1 VYFSGFKMFR
11 LRSLSK
17 VSRVVNN
24 AAFAGKLMKNIVSA
38 TSLNIF
44 ENKLDRHLR
53 ENWGLK

>member
-1 VYFSGFKMFR
+1 MFR